1 MEVIME
7 KIDGYISVTKAK
19 SQILNIIRDIGI
31 YDTTLAITKNGL
43 PQAVLIS
50 MDHYVALQETI
61 EILSDNNIMEQLRNS
76 MKELKKGEQLVD
88 LDEL

>member
-1 MEVIME
+1 ME

-19 SQILNIIRDIGI
+19 SQILNIIRDIGT
-31 YDTTLAITKNGL
+31 YDSTLAITKNGL
-43 PQAVLIS
+43 PHAVLMS
-50 MDHYVALQETI
+50 MDHYTALQETI

>member
-1 MEVIME
+1 ME
-7 KIDGYISVTKAK
+7 KIDKYIPVTQAK

-50 MDHYVALQETI
+50 MDHYVALQETV
-61 EILSDNNIMEQLRNS
+61 EILSDRNMMEQLRNS
-76 MKELKKGEQLVD
+76 MQELKNGEKLVD

>member
-19 SQILNIIRDIGI
+19 SQILNIIRDIGT
-31 YDTTLAITKNGL
+31 YDSTLAITKNGL
-43 PQAVLIS
+43 PHAVLMS
-50 MDHYVALQETI
+50 MDHYTALQETI